1 MVKGINAENL
11 ELRYN
16 YGLNQKYKITNVI
29 PIKRNDL
36 PINICKIELQSK
48 DEFGSLGTT
57 VLLLINIIIRQIY
70 LKK

>member
-16 YGLNQKYKITNVI
+16 SGLNQKYKIILVI
-29 PIKRNDL
+29 PIKRNDQ